1 MKIDSHVLF
10 LIIVIGIISAGIV
23 GATVMNTDTSM
34 KQEAFDGIT
43 VLVPAD
49 SEFVKVDNGVYKDA
63 NYGIK
68 INTFKNNDS
77 MINFL
82 KNTKKSKIIPIDGQP
97 PQSVAFKKG
106 DTINILVTN
115 GNEGISVGSKDGELT
130 SKIANNVV
138 FSNNHK
144 SQKPVGVP
152 FAKQPMKVEK
162 DYNLI
167 MLLVADVDTKVFN
180 VDMLQNNLIVVED
193 NYNQNLSQPVDNIE
207 SVEGSEGDLGEVSDI
222 SNQEELNDALTD
234 GDNATTT
241 STSASSDSS
250 QESQPSA
257 DSSNANSNTNDDVAQ
272 ATVVSED
279 NSQSSNSG
287 NAAGGDIN
295 DNSAGPSD
303 NVQSVDSNG
312 GAQSS
317 DPQSNTQ
324 QQQKLSEG
332 DCQQYVEQALKN
344 HPELKIDRC
353 EASGDAFVF
362 YIIDTKNNNMA
373 VGTITVD
380 ALTGNLEPDSGL
392 KSIL

>member
-34 KQEAFDGIT
+34 KQQVFDGIT
-43 VLVPAD
+43 VSVPAD

-77 MINFL
+77 MIDFL

-130 SKIANNVV
+130 SKIANNIV

-167 MLLVADVDTKVFN
+167 MLLVANVDTKVFN

-193 NYNQNLSQPVDNIE
+193 NYNENLSQPVDNIE
-207 SVEGSEGDLGEVSDI
+207 SADDSEQDLGEVSDI

-250 QESQPSA
+250 QGSQ
-257 DSSNANSNTNDDVAQ
+257 SNADNSNNNANDDVAQ
-272 ATVVSED
+272 TTVVSQD
-279 NSQSSNSG
+279 SSQPSDSG

-295 DNSAGPSD
+295 DNPAGPSD

-317 DPQSNTQ
+317 GAQSNSQ

-332 DCQQYVEQALKN
+332 DCQQYVEQALMN

-353 EASGDAFVF
+353 EAMGDTFVF
-362 YIIDTKNNNMA
+362 YIVDSQTNSP
-373 VGTITVD
+373 VGSITVD

>member
-10 LIIVIGIISAGIV
+10 LIIVIGVISAGIV

-34 KQEAFDGIT
+34 KQQVFDGIT
-43 VLVPAD
+43 VSVPAD

-77 MINFL
+77 MIDFL

-130 SKIANNVV
+130 SKIANNIV

-167 MLLVADVDTKVFN
+167 MLLVANVDTKVFN

-193 NYNQNLSQPVDNIE
+193 NYNENLSQPVDNIE
-207 SVEGSEGDLGEVSDI
+207 SADDSEQDLGEVSDI

-250 QESQPSA
+250 QGSQ
-257 DSSNANSNTNDDVAQ
+257 SNADNSNNNANDDVAQ
-272 ATVVSED
+272 TTVVSQD
-279 NSQSSNSG
+279 SSQPSDSG

-295 DNSAGPSD
+295 DNPAGPSD

-317 DPQSNTQ
+317 GAQSNSQ

-332 DCQQYVEQALKN
+332 DCQQYVEQALMN

-353 EASGDAFVF
+353 EAMGDTFVF
-362 YIIDTKNNNMA
+362 YIVDSQTNSP
-373 VGTITVD
+373 VGSITVD